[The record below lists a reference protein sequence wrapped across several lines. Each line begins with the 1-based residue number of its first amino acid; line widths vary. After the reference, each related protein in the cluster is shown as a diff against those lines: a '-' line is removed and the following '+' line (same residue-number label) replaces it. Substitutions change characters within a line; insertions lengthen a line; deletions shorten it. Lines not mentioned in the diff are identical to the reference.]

1 MFEQTRVKMEHKLRG
16 DTTEVDYPSTM
27 VLQLRLAGYEVIKVL
42 DPRDKKWKETDDSIR
57 ERFF

>member
-1 MFEQTRVKMEHKLRG
+1 MEHKLRG